1 MLNPTEEANTI
12 QSEGAEE
19 GEIEEEH
26 EAVKHDVPA
35 PPSKRRRC
43 GRDSLIQH
51 LAERPLKSQMSPY
64 NIIWV
69 DLEMTGLDISKDTIM
84 EMAVIV
90 TDKNLNIISEGPN
103 LIVHHTDEQL
113 VAMGPWCT
121 EQHGRTGLTRAC
133 KNSVLSVQDVEE
145 AMLDFVKHYCPKG
158 RCELAGNSIHCD
170 RKFIEK
176 YMPKFLEHLH
186 YRIID
191 VSSIRNVASRWFPNF
206 DRFESTEGNHR
217 ALNDIRS
224 SISEMLHYKNT
235 VFKSRAQYTA
245 DLSPQVPLDD
255 LFSQYAKNKK
265 DEELRQ
271 FELDEENSEE
281 NGVTI
286 SDHSLGV
293 ESEEGVLGKSPIRES
308 LKLFGDF

>member
-1 MLNPTEEANTI
+1 MLNPSDVAESITR
-12 QSEGAEE
+12 SEGAVEE
-19 GEIEEEH
+19 GEIDDDEV
-26 EAVKHDVPA
+26 VKHEPA

-43 GRDSLIQH
+43 GRESLIQH
-51 LAERPLKSQMSPY
+51 LAERPVKSHMSAQ

-69 DLEMTGLDISKDTIM
+69 DLEMTGLDLSKDTIM
-84 EMAVIV
+84 EMACIV
-90 TDKNLNIISEGPN
+90 TDRQLNIISEGPN
-103 LIVHHTDEQL
+103 LIIHHTDDQL
-113 VAMGPWCT
+113 NAMGAWCT
-121 EQHGRTGLTRAC
+121 EQHGRTGLTKAC
-133 KNSVLSVQDVEE
+133 RDSVLTVQDVEE

-176 YMPKFLEHLH
+176 YMPNFLEHLH

-191 VSSIRNVASRWFPNF
+191 VSSVRNVASRWYPDF

-224 SISEMLHYKNT
+224 SISEMLHYKKT
-235 VFKSRAQYTA
+235 VFKSRTQYTA

-255 LFSQYAKNKK
+255 LFSQYARKKK
-265 DEELRQ
+265 DDESRQ
-271 FELDEENSEE
+271 AQQAAED